1 LSQQILWNAFQ
12 SKQIGKFKRTLKDV
26 SNIEVFENTGLFE
39 KICQTPDSEP
49 FIKTFLDAK
58 YDPAKV
64 RFGN

>member
-1 LSQQILWNAFQ
+1 
-12 SKQIGKFKRTLKDV
+12 LKDV

-64 RFGN
+64 RFGI